1 VIPCGNSDKAAG
13 AANAAISNAKQ
24 VIGRATGSDRSKF
37 EGAVQEL
44 KGEGR
49 KATGNA
55 KNT

>member
-1 VIPCGNSDKAAG
+1 MSGNSEKPAARPMRQS
-13 AANAAISNAKQ
+13 ATQ

>member
-1 VIPCGNSDKAAG
+1 MSGNSGKAAG